1 MQKQQ
6 CLNTHHPMRTGEL
19 RPSSVRTLQQD
30 IDLGRHATAPVP
42 RQEALV
48 VLKYY
53 MAILSHVGMNAGV
66 CTIYVHVV

>member
-1 MQKQQ
+1 MG
-6 CLNTHHPMRTGEL
+6 TGEP

-30 IDLGRHATAPVP
+30 IDLGRQATGSVP
-42 RQEALV
+42 RQETLV

-66 CTIYVHVV
+66 CTRYVHVV